1 MALPWA
7 CQEPGGYSGQGE
19 FVSSEPEQDPTLP
32 SSAAP
37 VRAGL
42 GASSRKRVTGF
53 PSSPKPQKA
62 YTALFLS
69 GASNVRSEVIFFSP
83 FNSYVAL
90 AVC

>member
-19 FVSSEPEQDPTLP
+19 FVSSEPEQDFTLP

-37 VRAGL
+37 VCAGL

-62 YTALFLS
+62 YTALFRFWS
-69 GASNVRSEVIFFSP
+69 FQCKVRGNFFSP
-83 FNSYVAL
+83 HL
-90 AVC
+90 ILT